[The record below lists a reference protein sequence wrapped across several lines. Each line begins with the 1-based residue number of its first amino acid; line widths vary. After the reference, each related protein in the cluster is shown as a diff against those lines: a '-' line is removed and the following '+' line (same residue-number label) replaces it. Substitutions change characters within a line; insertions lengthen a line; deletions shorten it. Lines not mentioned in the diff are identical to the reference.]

1 MGDGLFFHWKGFYIM
16 KKKLYITLLVL
27 LLCINISGCGKTEN
41 INNSN
46 KNSSD
51 ISSNVTENNNSS
63 QNINTKETPGTDN
76 STIPEETIAPK
87 FSELQNKLY
96 LHRLQNLKYINYL
109 PASSIQIYT
118 GL

>member
-51 ISSNVTENNNSS
+51 I
-63 QNINTKETPGTDN
+63 
-76 STIPEETIAPK
+76 
-87 FSELQNKLY
+87 FFLM
-96 LHRLQNLKYINYL
+96 
-109 PASSIQIYT
+109 
-118 GL
+118 